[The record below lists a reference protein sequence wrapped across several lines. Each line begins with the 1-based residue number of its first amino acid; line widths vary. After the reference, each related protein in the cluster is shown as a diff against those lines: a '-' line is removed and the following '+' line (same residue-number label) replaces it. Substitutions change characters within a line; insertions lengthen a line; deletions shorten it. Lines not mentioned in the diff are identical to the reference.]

1 VTAPAPSLPQRR
13 AVIDVGTNSVK
24 LLVGD
29 VTGRSVTAV
38 AEDSEQTRLGRG
50 FYETQRL
57 QAEAIGETAACVA
70 RFSQVA
76 AGLGARHIRVLATSA
91 AREARNADELVEAI
105 REQSGHAVEIISGP
119 EEADLAFRGVVTDDA
134 ISSTAVLIMD
144 VGGGSTEFIL
154 GQDGRKTFSRSFPIG
169 TVRLLE
175 KFPQADPPP
184 TGALD
189 PARAWLQNFFRSEI
203 TPGLRQAWPATA
215 DVLLIGT
222 GGTTTLMAR
231 IELGVESYERDLLE
245 RAPFNRRQVS
255 AQLAR
260 LAALPLTDRRAVPGL
275 PAKRADVIIFGL
287 LIFDVAM
294 AELGLEQLRVS
305 TRGLRFAAI
314 LPTAGI
320 LTGETPPAC

>member
-1 VTAPAPSLPQRR
+1 MTAPTPSASRRR

-29 VTGRSVTAV
+29 ITGQSVTAV

-57 QAEAIGETAACVA
+57 QAEAIAETAASVA
-70 RFSQVA
+70 RFSEVA
-76 AGLGARHIRVLATSA
+76 VGLGASHIRVLATSA
-91 AREARNADELVEAI
+91 AREARNADQLVDAI
-105 REQSGHAVEIISGP
+105 RIQSGHTVEIISGP
-119 EEADLAFRGVVTDDA
+119 EEADLAFRGVMTDDA
-134 ISSTAVLIMD
+134 ISNSAVLIMD

-154 GQDGRKTFSRSFPIG
+154 GQDGRKTFSQSFPIG

-184 TGALD
+184 AGALD
-189 PARAWLQNFFRSEI
+189 PARAWLQNFFRNEI
-203 TPGLRQAWPATA
+203 TPGLRRAWPATA
-215 DVLLIGT
+215 EVLLIGT

-245 RAPFNRRQVS
+245 RAPFTHAQVS

-260 LAALPLTDRRAVPGL
+260 LAALPLAHRRAVPGL

-287 LIFDVAM
+287 LIFEVAM

-314 LPTAGI
+314 LPPAG
-320 LTGETPPAC
+320 LLAGETPPAC